1 MRKVDAMSPWSV
13 GKVTIRHVEL
23 IKGTKTN
30 GDSEW
35 EIFDVM
41 TDGVKVRQYKT
52 DELAAA
58 ISLGVAGKAS
68 SEPNVHFTE
77 NGTDYIVP
85 YEVAIDPSEV
95 VDWLFEKKL
104 KRA

>member
-1 MRKVDAMSPWSV
+1 MSMWSV

-23 IKGTKTN
+23 IKGTKPN
-30 GDSEW
+30 GDPEW

-41 TDGVKVRQYKT
+41 TDGIKVRQYKT

-58 ISLGVAGKAS
+58 ISLGVTGKAD
-68 SEPNVHFTE
+68 SEPNIHFTE
-77 NGTDYIVP
+77 NGTDYTVP
-85 YEVAIDPSEV
+85 YEVAIEPTEV
-95 VDWLFEKKL
+95 VEWLFEKKL